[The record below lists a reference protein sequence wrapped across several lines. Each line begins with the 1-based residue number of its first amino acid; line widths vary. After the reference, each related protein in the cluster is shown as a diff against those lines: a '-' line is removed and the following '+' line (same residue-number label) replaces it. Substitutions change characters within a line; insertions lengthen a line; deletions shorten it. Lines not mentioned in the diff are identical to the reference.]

1 MVDAISRDV
10 HAGPQ
15 PALSTET
22 ARRLSGELVI
32 STHPSPDRTG
42 RNCRHQTVADHPSP
56 DRTGRNCR
64 HQTVAG
70 HPSPDRTGRN
80 RRHQTVAGHP
90 SPDRTGRN
98 RRHQTVADQ
107 LHPPGELA
115 PGRHQLLRQYPLV
128 AGLAAARIRS
138 DVKARLQRCY
148 LAFSVPGNRYGAEV
162 HGARVNAGQLPVFS
176 VENPPERRRTAPFL
190 SLDTSIGNCRHQT
203 VAGQPAVAVRRS
215 GDAKR
220 SVDAISR
227 DVHAGP
233 QPADELSTE
242 TARRLSGELVI
253 STHPS
258 PDRTGRN
265 CRHQTVADHPSSDRA
280 GRNCR

>member
-1 MVDAISRDV
+1 MDAISRDV

-42 RNCRHQTVADHPSP
+42 RNCRHQTVAGHSSP

-148 LAFSVPGNRYGAEV
+148 LAFAVPGNRNGAEV

-176 VENPPERRRTAPFL
+176 VENPPSAAALHRFCL
-190 SLDTSIGNCRHQT
+190 
-203 VAGQPAVAVRRS
+203 
-215 GDAKR
+215 
-220 SVDAISR
+220 
-227 DVHAGP
+227 
-233 QPADELSTE
+233 
-242 TARRLSGELVI
+242 

-258 PDRTGRN
+258 G
-265 CRHQTVADHPSSDRA
+265 TVAIKLSLVNQR
-280 GRNCR
+280 